1 MIFKTGSQQVLI
13 MGLIKDIYS
22 LAFYNRFADSAG
34 VVIPSFDKER
44 FIGLIFSEG
53 FEGME
58 WKQRLNHTTKVLHEF
73 LPAAFPEAAAL
84 ITRMIAQLRKDNFS
98 GGLEFM
104 FFPDYIAAYGL
115 DDFDIAVQSL
125 ELITQF
131 ISCEFAVR
139 PFIIKYGDR
148 MISQMTVWSAHENYH
163 VRRFASEGSRP
174 RLPWAMALPAL
185 KKDPSSILPLLENLK
200 NDPSEYVRR
209 SVANSIN
216 DIAKDHPDL
225 VISLAAQWKG
235 MSRET
240 DAIIKHG
247 CRTLLKQGH
256 VEVLRHYGLES
267 KEITLQD
274 FEILTPEVKIGDSL
288 EFSFVITNTSAAVQ
302 TIRLE
307 YGVYYR
313 KANGL
318 LSRKV
323 FKVSEKSYPSLSVV
337 KVVRK
342 QSFRLITTKVFHKGE
357 HQLSIIVNGEEKGVK
372 SFVLI

>member
-1 MIFKTGSQQVLI
+1 MS
-13 MGLIKDIYS
+13 LIKDIYS
-22 LAFYNRFADSAG
+22 LAFYDRFADTADG
-34 VVIPSFDKER
+34 IIPSFNKEK
-44 FIGLIFSEG
+44 FIGLIFSNG
-53 FEGME
+53 FADME

-73 LPAAFPEAAAL
+73 LPAEFEQAAAL
-84 ITRMIAQLRKDNFS
+84 ITDMINQLRRQNVS

-115 DDFDIAVQSL
+115 DDFDTSVKSL
-125 ELITQF
+125 EFITQF

-148 MISQMTVWSAHENYH
+148 MISEMLGWSAHENHH

-185 KKDPSSILPLLENLK
+185 KKDPSSILPILENLK

-209 SVANSIN
+209 SVANNIN

-225 VISLAAQWKG
+225 VIGLAAKWKG
-235 MSRET
+235 ISKET

-256 VEVLRHYGLES
+256 VDVLRHYGLES
-267 KEITLQD
+267 KEITLHD
-274 FEILTPEVKIGDSL
+274 FEVLTPEVKIGDSL
-288 EFSFVITNTSAAVQ
+288 EFVFTITNTSKAVQ

-307 YGVYYR
+307 YGLYYR

-318 LSRKV
+318 LSKKV
-323 FKVSEKSYPSLSVV
+323 FKISEKSYPAGSIM
-337 KVVRK
+337 KVTRK

-357 HQLSIIVNGEEKGVK
+357 HQLSIIVNGEEKAIQ
-372 SFVLI
+372 SFVLV